1 MVTAA
6 SKDQAG
12 SYWLLGDLRARIDA
26 GEWDHGEQMPA
37 TREVADQ
44 YRVSSR
50 TAAKAYR
57 ILADEG
63 LVIVRPS
70 WGTHRALS
78 NG

>member
-1 MVTAA
+1 MSRPALPPTERVAA
-6 SKDQAG
+6 
-12 SYWLLGDLRARIDA
+12 DLRARIEA

-37 TREVADQ
+37 TREVADH

-70 WGTHRALS
+70 WGTHRALPS
-78 NG
+78 RE